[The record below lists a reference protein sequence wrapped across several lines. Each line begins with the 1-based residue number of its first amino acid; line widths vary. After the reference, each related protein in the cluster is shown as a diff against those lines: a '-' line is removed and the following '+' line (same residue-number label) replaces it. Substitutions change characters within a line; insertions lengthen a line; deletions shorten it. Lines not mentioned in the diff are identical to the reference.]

1 MVDPRCHGRQLHLLP
16 WCFLQIGLPLHP
28 RRTLL
33 QPTDTGEMRL
43 RVVTALCDRHMGV
56 SQRLLSSGSADV
68 LCMEVEYENASQSEA
83 HGDLWCRT
91 VVCLPIPPIKQ
102 RFLRRTCSRF
112 QRLCRKHYSIRLYC
126 RAYQQRRRHVEL
138 LATEL
143 VGVCLLLNGFIVPS
157 YTVDLDTDAL
167 HHQASWKSSSASSAP
182 ASPPSPLSSTAT
194 YQAYIHTCSA

>member
-16 WCFLQIGLPLHP
+16 WYFLQIGLPLHP

-91 VVCLPIPPIKQ
+91 VVCPPIPPSNNGFGDEPAHVSSACVASII
-102 RFLRRTCSRF
+102 RF
-112 QRLCRKHYSIRLYC
+112 
-126 RAYQQRRRHVEL
+126 AYTVEL
-138 LATEL
+138 
-143 VGVCLLLNGFIVPS
+143 VNN
-157 YTVDLDTDAL
+157 VDVTWNFS
-167 HHQASWKSSSASSAP
+167 Q
-182 ASPPSPLSSTAT
+182 LSLW
-194 YQAYIHTCSA
+194 AYVSF